1 MYVLDTNVFIDAANT
16 YYAFDLTPGY
26 WDFIVRLFDSQR
38 AVSITHVYDELVR
51 EDDEDPLRVWAK
63 RNSKHFF
70 VPDDLVVASYQQ
82 VMRWARGQSYKLSAI
97 NDFQSVADSWI
108 VAHALAYG
116 RVVVTREK
124 PAPGSKKRIKIP
136 DACDA
141 LNVKYLDPFTMLRD
155 EDMSL
160 VL

>member
-1 MYVLDTNVFIDAANT
+1 M
-16 YYAFDLTPGY
+16 
-26 WDFIVRLFDSQR
+26 
-38 AVSITHVYDELVR
+38 
-51 EDDEDPLRVWAK
+51 
-63 RNSKHFF
+63 
-70 VPDDLVVASYQQ
+70 VASYQQ
-82 VMRWARGQSYKLSAI
+82 VMTWAWGQSYKLNAI
-97 NDFQSVADSWI
+97 NEFQSVADSWI

-141 LNVKYLDPFTMLRD
+141 LKVKYLDPFTMLRD

>member
-1 MYVLDTNVFIDAANT
+1 MYVLDTNVFIDAANS
-16 YYAFDLTPGY
+16 YYAFDLVPGY
-26 WDFIVRLFDSQR
+26 WDFLVQLFSSKH
-38 AVSITHVYDELVR
+38 AVSVHEVHKELCR
-51 EDDEDPLRVWAK
+51 GRDEDPLKTWAQGNKQHFVAPDTRVVSA
-63 RNSKHFF
+63 
-70 VPDDLVVASYQQ
+70 YQE
-82 VMRWARGQSYKLSAI
+82 VMKWARTQNYNASAI
-97 NDFQSVADSWI
+97 NEFQGVADSWI
-108 VAHALAYG
+108 VVYALANNWE
-116 RVVVTREK
+116 VVTREK